1 MKTETVFERIKYYY
15 DKGLY
20 TETHL
25 QKFLEKN
32 VITEDEYNSIVQVT
46 VNDTNETDEGTDS
59 NTKSEE
65 TTTET
70 SVDETETNAE

>member
-1 MKTETVFERIKYYY
+1 MKTGTVFERIKYYY

-32 VITEDEYNSIVQVT
+32 VITEDEYISIVQVT
-46 VNDTNETDEGTDS
+46 VNDTNETESANS
-59 NTKSEE
+59 NTESEE

>member
-1 MKTETVFERIKYYY
+1 MKTGTVFERIKYYY

-32 VITEDEYNSIVQVT
+32 VITEDEYISI
-46 VNDTNETDEGTDS
+46 DEQLKIFLS
-59 NTKSEE
+59 FE
-65 TTTET
+65 
-70 SVDETETNAE
+70 